1 MYNKKISW
9 NFSKFI
15 SKPSF
20 REIENSTTDKI
31 ETPAAIRFLLKS
43 TYFHHSP
50 IDMVYDFEKIYKK
63 VLCLNF
69 VYTNIFLRNNNNDF
83 LLRG

>member
-31 ETPAAIRFLLKS
+31 ETPAAMRFLLKS
-43 TYFHHSP
+43 TYFHHFP

-63 VLCLNF
+63 VLCLNLCIQTF
-69 VYTNIFLRNNNNDF
+69 LYVIIIMIFCW
-83 LLRG
+83 G